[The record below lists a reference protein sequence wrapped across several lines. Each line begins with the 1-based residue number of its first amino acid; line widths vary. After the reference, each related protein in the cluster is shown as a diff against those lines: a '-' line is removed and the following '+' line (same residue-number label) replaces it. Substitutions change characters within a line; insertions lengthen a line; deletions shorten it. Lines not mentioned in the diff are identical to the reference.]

1 MFLLSVSR
9 KFGIILFSLA
19 LLLRFLTIY
28 DYMHFIMAKLFLAR
42 LYFQKETRGSIFNDI
57 SLCSHDIF
65 LFCLIFHS
73 FSKVRLH
80 YSVYLKQILN
90 NLTVHLYYAVNNF
103 TFANIYSY
111 SLVVLSSVV
120 FLTKEAD
127 PIVL

>member
-1 MFLLSVSR
+1 
-9 KFGIILFSLA
+9 
-19 LLLRFLTIY
+19 
-28 DYMHFIMAKLFLAR
+28 MHFRMAKLFLAR
-42 LYFQKETRGSIFNDI
+42 FYFQKETSGSIFNDM
-57 SLCSHDIF
+57 SLCSHGIF

-90 NLTVHLYYAVNNF
+90 TLTVRLYSDVNNF

-111 SLVVLSSVV
+111 SFVILSFVV